1 MKNQGAFAIFPIKLD
16 RNTQKRRFIA
26 KKCLFWPIW
35 AFHGKAIVNLIC
47 PGCGPH
53 FHGKTIVN
61 LICPGC
67 GGPYWPIIQLL
78 QKPHKLG
85 SKIEC
90 QVHLPALKKAT
101 RVLKPIFIAK
111 SAILLG
117 ILVGF
122 SIEKPIENP

>member
-1 MKNQGAFAIFPIKLD
+1 MAVLANKSNFIENPIS
-16 RNTQKRRFIA
+16 
-26 KKCLFWPIW
+26 
-35 AFHGKAIVNLIC
+35 
-47 PGCGPH
+47 
-53 FHGKTIVN
+53 
-61 LICPGC
+61 
-67 GGPYWPIIQLL
+67 GGP
-78 QKPHKLG
+78 
-85 SKIEC
+85 KIEC

>member
-1 MKNQGAFAIFPIKLD
+1 LAN
-16 RNTQKRRFIA
+16 N
-26 KKCLFWPIW
+26 
-35 AFHGKAIVNLIC
+35 
-47 PGCGPH
+47 
-53 FHGKTIVN
+53 
-61 LICPGC
+61 
-67 GGPYWPIIQLL
+67 PIIE
-78 QKPHKLG
+78 KPHKLG

-122 SIEKPIENP
+122 SIEKPIGNPKKPHSPPRFLEGFNRFSIQKATRIRRILALLSIKLNWNTQKGPVYAKNPII